1 MWFSRH
7 RGNEAEADAEQL
19 GEPIP
24 CSPVDG
30 PGTEKLF
37 LTLVNG
43 KANFVQ

>member
-1 MWFSRH
+1 MRQRLTPNWM
-7 RGNEAEADAEQL
+7 GEQL

-30 PGTEKLF
+30 PDTEKLF